1 MIKKHNKLSA
11 VIKIFLA
18 FLMYCVTATVCTQVL
33 VEFLGNHLFNIS
45 SGKEVYFKVME
56 LLLNTEIGTLLL
68 KTIESICVFSTIFL
82 LLKAF
87 DNKSIRDIGLRDL
100 KKNYKYIIYGLIL
113 GAVSIT
119 AIFLIS
125 LMGKFIVLDNSL
137 KKPSIN
143 KYIIIDILLFILVGI
158 NEEVLCRGYILNV
171 LDIKKKPIR
180 SSIISSVIFSLLHI
194 LNPNVKIIGMINIF
208 LIGLL
213 FSYMYI
219 NSKNLWMSI
228 GYHITWNYFQGNVF
242 GFPVSGQNQFSSI
255 YSIKYIKESII
266 TGGEFGPE
274 AGILVTLIIC
284 ISFIF
289 VYNFISHNKVYANN
303 SRQNIRM

>member
-1 MIKKHNKLSA
+1 
-11 VIKIFLA
+11 
-18 FLMYCVTATVCTQVL
+18 
-33 VEFLGNHLFNIS
+33 
-45 SGKEVYFKVME
+45 ME

-119 AIFLIS
+119 GIFLIS